1 MKSKVKKFSAI
12 VLYLSIV
19 TVTIAFIQEMFVSV
33 YESADEARIDTFFT
47 QEEDSL
53 DAVFLGP
60 STTYASW
67 VAPIAFQE
75 YGITVYSVASAAQP
89 LFASKYMIEDMRKKQ
104 PDALYIINVTHY
116 LKKYEKYV
124 PNFIETYPLRTNKF
138 MMTAYLSD
146 LGNIPI
152 EETVKMYLPVLKYHS
167 RWSELSVKDLFYKK
181 DKYKSASYY
190 KSFLNKAK
198 NVGSVQTD
206 FETQEALGE
215 RDMTG
220 LTDLINY
227 CKKEKL
233 KVLFV
238 IIPQGEECS
247 DRAGKQN
254 TTVSVLKSRG
264 FDVLDL
270 RRYVSDMSIDPEK
283 DFYNAQH
290 MNINGASKVTKFISE
305 YLVEKHGFTDK
316 RNDERYA
323 DWIEAAKEYNKLVAD
338 GKLASAK

>member
-1 MKSKVKKFSAI
+1 MKRKVKIFSAI
-12 VLYLSIV
+12 VLYFSIV
-19 TVTIAFIQEMFVSV
+19 AVAVVFIQEVFVSV
-33 YESADEARIDTFFT
+33 HESADEARIDTFFR
-47 QEEDSL
+47 QEENSL

-75 YGITVYSVASAAQP
+75 YGITVYSAASAAQP
-89 LFASKYMIEDMRKKQ
+89 LFASRYMIEDMRKKQ

-116 LKKYEKYV
+116 LKKYEKYI
-124 PNFIETYPLRTNKF
+124 PNFIETYPLRGNKLL
-138 MMTAYLSD
+138 MTAYLSN
-146 LGNIPI
+146 LGDIPLK
-152 EETVKMYLPVLKYHS
+152 ETIQMFLPVLKYHS
-167 RWSELSVKDLFYKK
+167 RWSEITKKDLFYKE

-190 KSFLNKAK
+190 KSFLNKSK

-206 FETQEALGE
+206 FKTREALNE
-215 RDMTG
+215 RDSKG
-220 LTDLINY
+220 LTDLMNY
-227 CKKEKL
+227 CKKEDL

-254 TTVSVLKSRG
+254 TTVSVLQSRG

-270 RRYVSDMSIDPEK
+270 RRYVNEMCLDPKK

-290 MNINGASKVTKFISE
+290 MNINGAVKVTRFISE
-305 YLVEKHGFTDK
+305 YLTEKYGFADK
-316 RNDERYA
+316 RGDERYR
-323 DWIEAAKEYNKLVAD
+323 DWTEAANEYDKLISD
-338 GKLASAK
+338 SIK